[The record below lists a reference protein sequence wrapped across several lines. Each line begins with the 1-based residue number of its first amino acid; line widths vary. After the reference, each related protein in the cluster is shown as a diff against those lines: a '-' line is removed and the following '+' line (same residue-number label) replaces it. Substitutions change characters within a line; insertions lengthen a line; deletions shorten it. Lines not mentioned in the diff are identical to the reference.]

1 MTGDGGRLIP
11 EAVEAQ
17 WREEGLISAAS
28 GLDEMAREAT
38 FDVNHDLST
47 LPWTGADSPATV
59 NVTTRRKC
67 RRHEWEGAYTYSDGR
82 VIDVENPRCLR
93 CGAIKNPAVSRT
105 NRGNHPRGNAKERAW
120 CRRLAFDH
128 VGQFKG
134 IADGQDAMF
143 IGQLKTRATGSFPGW
158 MTDELDKLAKLGTG
172 KTPILGVVESPGPG
186 RRERRLVVVDE
197 ADWIALHVGEK
208 S

>member
-1 MTGDGGRLIP
+1 MMLVCPTCGSIP
-11 EAVEAQ
+11 YEPHNPGCLV
-17 WREEGLISAAS
+17 G
-28 GLDEMAREAT
+28 
-38 FDVNHDLST
+38 
-47 LPWTGADSPATV
+47 LPWSGADSPATV

-67 RRHEWEGAYTYSDGR
+67 RRHEWRSPDG
-82 VIDVENPRCLR
+82 DSSCATCGQSLLDPRHVWDHGYVVRDSCLH
-93 CGAIKNPAVSRT
+93 CGAVRNPAVSR
-105 NRGNHPRGNAKERAW
+105 RSKGNHARGNAKERAW
-120 CRRLAFDH
+120 CRRLALDH

-197 ADWIALHVGEK
+197 ADWIALHVGGK
-208 S
+208 P